1 MSSHMRFCVLY
12 LGRMDFKRKHLLAN
26 GDGEENIRC
35 LVPAILIEHPVLG
48 NILYDTGNSPLS
60 STVYSEYTNEN
71 FPVTEFVSVESALKE
86 KGIAPSDID
95 LLIISHLHF
104 DHAGG
109 MAYFKGTKAAKNVYI
124 AEGDLRNAYY
134 DALTR
139 GGISPYC
146 KESFDLE
153 GIQFHPI
160 SGETALAEDLILF
173 PQECHTPGVTGL
185 ILKTQNNGNVIA
197 TSDTIY
203 TRYSFENQVPPGGDN
218 AESKKDFFKN
228 LERVKRL
235 QRKYYAA
242 LFFGH
247 DEEQIKEWSNRGWMD

>member
-203 TRYSFENQVPPGGDN
+203 TRYTGTMRSRKRISSRIWNGSSGCRENMTPPCSSAMTRNRSKSGQIGDGWI
-218 AESKKDFFKN
+218 
-228 LERVKRL
+228 R
-235 QRKYYAA
+235 
-242 LFFGH
+242 
-247 DEEQIKEWSNRGWMD
+247 EWAVY